1 MRGKTFVAAVA
12 VLALVGC
19 SRQQEAT
26 VENAAE
32 NIGENIGAAAN
43 TAVKEAGKE
52 LSDAGITL
60 KVKTAM
66 EASDKLDVRGI
77 DVDTENKVV
86 YLRGWVPSAQQKALA
101 ESITR
106 NTVASGT
113 KIVNTLEVRAP
124 ARATPQAKATPGAE
138 AASKKQS

>member
-1 MRGKTFVAAVA
+1 MRGKTFVAAAVV

-32 NIGENIGAAAN
+32 NIGESIGAAAN
-43 TAVKEAGKE
+43 TVAKETGKE

-66 EASDKLDVRGI
+66 
-77 DVDTENKVV
+77 
-86 YLRGWVPSAQQKALA
+86 
-101 ESITR
+101 
-106 NTVASGT
+106 
-113 KIVNTLEVRAP
+113 
-124 ARATPQAKATPGAE
+124 
-138 AASKKQS
+138 